1 MSVAWRIALREL
13 SGGIG
18 GFRIY
23 LACIVL
29 GVAAIAASGSVTEVF
44 TRGLTAE
51 ARMLLGGD
59 AMFATSQR
67 RANSEERAFV
77 EGLGQSTEK
86 ISLNTMAQK
95 ESLRRQVDVTAIEP
109 VFPLIGT
116 VELEGGATNLAEALA
131 PIDNRWGVAVSQSFL
146 DQFRADIGDQV
157 TIGSIDTVIR
167 AKLKKLPDQVGE
179 PGAFGPEALIQ
190 IAALEEANRLSVGQ
204 LFRSRLIVTFEPGQT
219 FASAETAFKQAY
231 PDSTLRIREPE
242 DAVDGLQNLLGILNN
257 FLTIIGIA
265 ALIAGGIGVEQATT
279 AFLQSRIPVI
289 AALKALGATSGT
301 LRTAYFIQLGLLS
314 VIGGLIG
321 LMIGAAA
328 PYLMVSFAGEQ
339 LALPQA
345 LGIYPVPLFT
355 ALVLGLLAAG
365 LFAIPAIGRARSTP
379 PSALF
384 RNLAEEDRTPIPR
397 LERVLAG
404 ACLIGLVTVA
414 LLISSMPLVTLALL
428 VGAGVSWLI
437 FWGAALLVKRSA
449 ARLARTAT
457 GVWRLALSNIS
468 GPGSLATVIMPSLGL
483 GLALLSLVVLIQA
496 NLLRQIG
503 ETAPSN
509 APSLVFRQ
517 IPADK
522 SAEFDQLMARFNVD
536 IEDGDAY
543 RRAPFLLVRVTHLK
557 GLPVSDAP
565 IAESER
571 WVVRG
576 ETSVTYLGPEPDD
589 TEIIEGEWWPADYS
603 GPLQLSVELGAAR
616 GLRLSPGDT
625 IGIRVF
631 GRDLTAEVSSIRAV
645 EWGSFGIGS
654 NTAFVFS
661 PGTLE
666 AANPFHIAI
675 ARTDGS
681 QDRALIAALEQDF
694 PDVLV
699 FETRPALEAA
709 TKIFEDIS
717 LAVNAAAS
725 VVTIAGLLVLFGT
738 LGVVARKRA
747 KEAALLKTL
756 GAERRMV
763 LSLYAGEFAIA
774 GGVGAGLGTL
784 IGMVGSYPVI
794 VSVFEA
800 RWHFPLL
807 PVLALVGAALLTSAI
822 GGLIVGLNTLSK
834 SPAQVL
840 RSV

>member
-1 MSVAWRIALREL
+1 MDGNDHSNITMCPVMHAKAGVRSNSDWWPNQLNLEILRQHSDRSNPLPEL
-13 SGGIG
+13 N
-18 GFRIY
+18 Y
-23 LACIVL
+23 KD
-29 GVAAIAASGSVTEVF
+29 EV
-44 TRGLTAE
+44 
-51 ARMLLGGD
+51 
-59 AMFATSQR
+59 
-67 RANSEERAFV
+67 
-77 EGLGQSTEK
+77 
-86 ISLNTMAQK
+86 
-95 ESLRRQVDVTAIEP
+95 
-109 VFPLIGT
+109 
-116 VELEGGATNLAEALA
+116 
-131 PIDNRWGVAVSQSFL
+131 
-146 DQFRADIGDQV
+146 
-157 TIGSIDTVIR
+157 
-167 AKLKKLPDQVGE
+167 KKLDL
-179 PGAFGPEALIQ
+179 EAVK
-190 IAALEEANRLSVGQ
+190 EEIKVML
-204 LFRSRLIVTFEPGQT
+204 
-219 FASAETAFKQAY
+219 K
-231 PDSTLRIREPE
+231 DS
-242 DAVDGLQNLLGILNN
+242 
-257 FLTIIGIA
+257 
-265 ALIAGGIGVEQATT
+265 
-279 AFLQSRIPVI
+279 
-289 AALKALGATSGT
+289 K
-301 LRTAYFIQLGLLS
+301 
-314 VIGGLIG
+314 
-321 LMIGAAA
+321 
-328 PYLMVSFAGEQ
+328 
-339 LALPQA
+339 
-345 LGIYPVPLFT
+345 
-355 ALVLGLLAAG
+355 
-365 LFAIPAIGRARSTP
+365 
-379 PSALF
+379 
-384 RNLAEEDRTPIPR
+384 
-397 LERVLAG
+397 
-404 ACLIGLVTVA
+404 
-414 LLISSMPLVTLALL
+414 
-428 VGAGVSWLI
+428 
-437 FWGAALLVKRSA
+437 
-449 ARLARTAT
+449 
-457 GVWRLALSNIS
+457 
-468 GPGSLATVIMPSLGL
+468 
-483 GLALLSLVVLIQA
+483 
-496 NLLRQIG
+496 
-503 ETAPSN
+503 
-509 APSLVFRQ
+509 
-517 IPADK
+517 
-522 SAEFDQLMARFNVD
+522 
-536 IEDGDAY
+536 
-543 RRAPFLLVRVTHLK
+543 
-557 GLPVSDAP
+557 
-565 IAESER
+565 
-571 WVVRG
+571 
-576 ETSVTYLGPEPDD
+576 
-589 TEIIEGEWWPADYS
+589 EWWPADYS